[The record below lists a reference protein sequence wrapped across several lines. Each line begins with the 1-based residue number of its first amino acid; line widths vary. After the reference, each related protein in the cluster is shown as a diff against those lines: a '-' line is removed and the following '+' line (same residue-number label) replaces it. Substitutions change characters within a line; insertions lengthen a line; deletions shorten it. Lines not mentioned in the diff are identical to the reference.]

1 MPEIAFLN
9 GEFMPIEEAKVPVD
23 DRGYQFGDG
32 VYEVIESYKGRLW
45 ALERHLNRLRRSL
58 SEIGISG
65 ITVDEIRE
73 RILEIHKKS
82 GISRAL
88 VYVQVTRGVSP
99 RRHAWMEVSLKPT
112 LLITVREFEPVPE
125 DLREKG
131 IRTITLPE
139 MRWGR
144 RDIKS
149 INLLPN
155 VLAAQRAWEAGAYEA
170 IFVDNGYI
178 TEGAHNNIF
187 AVRDGRLFTPQEG
200 PHILSG
206 ITRGLV
212 IEMAKEEGIPVEEGP
227 LSYEALL
234 EADEVFLTGTGV
246 EVLGVVSVD
255 GRRIGSGEV
264 GPMTRR
270 LYEMFMDRVERGM
283 DSP

>member
-88 VYVQVTRGVSP
+88 VYVQVTRGVAP
-99 RRHAWMEVSLKPT
+99 RRHAWME
-112 LLITVREFEPVPE
+112 
-125 DLREKG
+125 
-131 IRTITLPE
+131 
-139 MRWGR
+139 
-144 RDIKS
+144 
-149 INLLPN
+149 
-155 VLAAQRAWEAGAYEA
+155 
-170 IFVDNGYI
+170 GYI

>member
-88 VYVQVTRGVSP
+88 VYVQVTRGVAP